1 MESKQYAFVNNIE
14 ENLNSKV
21 ELKIYDSQILSRFN
35 YNVKLTPWLKEG
47 ISQEAI
53 DQAIIG
59 YYPGGDA
66 ITIPHFN
73 IDGDFIG
80 LRGRVLNLTS
90 NYLTLEIPKSN
101 INIYK
106 DILYIDLLEI
116 EKI

>member
-14 ENLNSKV
+14 EKLV
-21 ELKIYDSQILSRFN
+21 ITTGDV
-35 YNVKLTPWLKEG
+35 VKAKTKDE
-47 ISQEAI
+47 S
-53 DQAIIG
+53 II
-59 YYPGGDA
+59 
-66 ITIPHFN
+66 
-73 IDGDFIG
+73 
-80 LRGRVLNLTS
+80 GRVLNLTS

>member
-14 ENLNSKV
+14 ENLIITTGDIVKV
-21 ELKIYDSQILSRFN
+21 KTKDES
-35 YNVKLTPWLKEG
+35 
-47 ISQEAI
+47 
-53 DQAIIG
+53 II
-59 YYPGGDA
+59 
-66 ITIPHFN
+66 
-73 IDGDFIG
+73 
-80 LRGRVLNLTS
+80 GRVLNLTS

>member
-14 ENLNSKV
+14 ENL
-21 ELKIYDSQILSRFN
+21 IITTGDI
-35 YNVKLTPWLKEG
+35 VKAKTKDEN
-47 ISQEAI
+47 
-53 DQAIIG
+53 II
-59 YYPGGDA
+59 
-66 ITIPHFN
+66 
-73 IDGDFIG
+73 
-80 LRGRVLNLTS
+80 GRVLNLTS

>member
-14 ENLNSKV
+14 ENL
-21 ELKIYDSQILSRFN
+21 IITTGDI
-35 YNVKLTPWLKEG
+35 VKAKTKDE
-47 ISQEAI
+47 S
-53 DQAIIG
+53 II
-59 YYPGGDA
+59 
-66 ITIPHFN
+66 
-73 IDGDFIG
+73 
-80 LRGRVLNLTS
+80 GRVLNLTS

>member
-14 ENLNSKV
+14 ENLV
-21 ELKIYDSQILSRFN
+21 ITTGDV
-35 YNVKLTPWLKEG
+35 VKAKTKDE
-47 ISQEAI
+47 S
-53 DQAIIG
+53 II
-59 YYPGGDA
+59 
-66 ITIPHFN
+66 
-73 IDGDFIG
+73 
-80 LRGRVLNLTS
+80 GRVLNLTS

>member
-14 ENLNSKV
+14 ENL
-21 ELKIYDSQILSRFN
+21 IITTGDI
-35 YNVKLTPWLKEG
+35 VKAKTKDE
-47 ISQEAI
+47 S
-53 DQAIIG
+53 II
-59 YYPGGDA
+59 
-66 ITIPHFN
+66 
-73 IDGDFIG
+73 
-80 LRGRVLNLTS
+80 GRVLNITS

>member
-14 ENLNSKV
+14 ENLIITTGDV
-21 ELKIYDSQILSRFN
+21 
-35 YNVKLTPWLKEG
+35 VKAKTKDEN
-47 ISQEAI
+47 
-53 DQAIIG
+53 II
-59 YYPGGDA
+59 
-66 ITIPHFN
+66 
-73 IDGDFIG
+73 
-80 LRGRVLNLTS
+80 GRVLNLTS